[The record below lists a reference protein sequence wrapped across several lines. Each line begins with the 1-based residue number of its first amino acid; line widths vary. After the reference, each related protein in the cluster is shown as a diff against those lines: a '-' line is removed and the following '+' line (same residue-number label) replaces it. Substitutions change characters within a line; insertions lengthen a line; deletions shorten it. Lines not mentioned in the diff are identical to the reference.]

1 MENRATLKN
10 ILLIHNYD
18 YIIKPLIS
26 EYNTNTLNEVFNS
39 YPNTLSYNV
48 LDWHKE
54 HVVCSNFFAHE
65 NCVKINRVN
74 NDWRGG
80 IVFDL
85 KYQPICDYE
94 ADYYMLHNVSVD
106 NLLEYIE
113 KDLSTNVKKYYNS
126 KSPLENEDQYK
137 YWYKCYVV

>member
-54 HVVCSNFFAHE
+54 HVVC
-65 NCVKINRVN
+65 N
-74 NDWRGG
+74 N
-80 IVFDL
+80 
-85 KYQPICDYE
+85 
-94 ADYYMLHNVSVD
+94 
-106 NLLEYIE
+106 
-113 KDLSTNVKKYYNS
+113 
-126 KSPLENEDQYK
+126 
-137 YWYKCYVV
+137 